1 VERQW
6 TKIFKTEENM
16 FREKMPQNV
25 LIFIWRDIIAITNH
39 VVTLHL
45 EEG

>member
-1 VERQW
+1 
-6 TKIFKTEENM
+6 M
-16 FREKMPQNV
+16 FREKMSQNV
-25 LIFIWRDIIAITNH
+25 LVFVWRDIIAITNQ